1 MHLRR
6 DVRQRQ
12 ENLPWIWRTAAEIRG
27 TLPQQGR
34 QREASLE
41 KLSLISTCML
51 VACTCHI
58 SLIHTQTYT
67 DTQTHFKK
75 RQHSKFEPDRVMA
88 KCVSAGMCAFLGVF

>member
-12 ENLPWIWRTAAEIRG
+12 ENLPCIRRTAAEIRG

-51 VACTCHI
+51 VACTCLLPYKPH
-58 SLIHTQTYT
+58 SYT
-67 DTQTHFKK
+67 DTHTHFKK

-88 KCVSAGMCAFLGVF
+88 KCVSAGMCAFLGVC